1 MPAGS
6 HVLILGITVGLM
18 NLLVAKMGTWS
29 LKDIPWQ
36 LFDASR
42 VNPEIVPIVKAASM
56 VEFNADDYRVY
67 LQNVFHDDARV
78 RMALDQWSI
87 EEVQHGRALG
97 EWAQLADPDFDFEQS
112 FDRFVRNYNIPVDV
126 SQSVRGSRVGEL
138 VARCMVETGT
148 SSFYSALADAS
159 DEPVLKEICKRI
171 AEDEIAHYYLF
182 HSSLRRYLKDEKIPL
197 LQRFRVALQRT
208 AETEDDELARAYWA
222 ANRSEE
228 AFDRRSNSIAYANAT
243 LKYYRPSHVARAI
256 DMIFGTLGL
265 KSSGPLGWLAT
276 RAVRTFLWYRGRFVP
291 GLRIRARKII
301 GGRTPSY
308 GQS

>member
-1 MPAGS
+1 
-6 HVLILGITVGLM
+6 M

-29 LKDIPWQ
+29 LNDIPWHA
-36 LFDASR
+36 FDASR

-78 RMALDQWSI
+78 RTALQQWAV

-97 EWAQLADPDFDFEQS
+97 EWARLADPGFDFDRCFE
-112 FDRFVRNYNIPVDV
+112 RFVGNYTVPVHV

-159 DEPVLKEICKRI
+159 DEPVLKEICRRI

-182 HSSLRRYLKDEKIPL
+182 HSSLRRYLKSENLPL
-197 LQRFRVALQRT
+197 LERFRVALERA

-222 ANRSEE
+222 ANRSDE

-243 LKYYRPSHVARAI
+243 LKYYRPQHIARAV
-256 DMIFGTLGL
+256 DLIFGTLGL
-265 KSSGPLGWLAT
+265 KPTGALGWLAT
-276 RAVRTFLWYRGRFVP
+276 RAVRVFFWYRGRFVP
-291 GLRIRARKII
+291 GLRVFARRAF
-301 GGRTPSY
+301 GGRMRSY
-308 GQS
+308 GAP